1 MARKGGV
8 PKERV
13 LNCLSLAK
21 LEDYLTVRAR
31 LARLKGRIINCV
43 AIARDRGSERARK
56 ACGAADTRLS
66 LWRPLALHCPRH
78 CSPSGTR
85 SKNYILIHPIEP
97 TAILP

>member
-31 LARLKGRIINCV
+31 PARLNRRIINCA
-43 AIARDRGSERARK
+43 AIARDRGSERGRK
-56 ACGAADTRLS
+56 ACGALDYPLRCIAHAIARLAE
-66 LWRPLALHCPRH
+66 RDRR
-78 CSPSGTR
+78 TT
-85 SKNYILIHPIEP
+85 Y
-97 TAILP
+97 

>member
-21 LEDYLTVRAR
+21 LEDYLTVWACPAR
-31 LARLKGRIINCV
+31 LNRWIINCV

-56 ACGAADTRLS
+56 VCGAADYPIGPRGALLRCIAHAIARLAE
-66 LWRPLALHCPRH
+66 RDPRI
-78 CSPSGTR
+78 T
-85 SKNYILIHPIEP
+85 Y
-97 TAILP
+97 